1 MHPLVVVI
9 GVVCALVAPSTQ
21 VVFPSPNPR
30 ETETSFWMDHGRRE
44 LNEALQQTQITN
56 KAKNVILFLGDG
68 MGITAMTAGRIMKGQ
83 KKGHSGEEE
92 SLVWDR
98 FSNMGL
104 LKTYN
109 LDRQV
114 PDSAATATAFLS
126 GVKGN
131 YMTVGVNGNVKSR
144 DCAASLKEENQVST
158 ILKWAQDAGKETGVI
173 TTAQVTHATPAAL
186 YAHSPYRYWQCDT
199 SIMTEGPDAIACKDI
214 ARQLVE
220 DEPGRSM
227 KVVLGGGRQEM
238 GAGIEADVKKKCER
252 SDGRNLV
259 TEWQQDKASQ
269 GKTSAY
275 LTTTDD
281 LRNLNAENTDYIMGL
296 FGDLH
301 VPYEVDRDTSG
312 AGTPHIKEMVKVALR
327 RLKRSDN
334 GFFLMVEGGRIDH
347 GMHHG
352 KPRRALEELVAME
365 EAVRETLEEVDLRE
379 TLIVV
384 TADHSHVMTMNGYPD
399 RGNDIFGV
407 TLNENDVS
415 DHLPYT
421 TLMFTTG
428 EGFNYTW
435 NGSEVIRPN
444 LTGVDTTHKD
454 FVPLAAVPTYPGSET
469 HGGEDVAVFANG
481 PMAHLFHRVHE
492 QSYVAHV
499 MGYAACIGPY
509 TDCDRPLNDHRT
521 RYKHIGHHNDH
532 DHDDDDDDER
542 KGKGGKVYGKGSS
555 RYNGAPAVKS
565 AGFVVL
571 WCLVVLMKM
580 W

>member
-1 MHPLVVVI
+1 MHSLLVVM
-9 GVVCALVAPSTQ
+9 GVVCALVVPSGQ
-21 VVFPSPNPR
+21 VVYPSPNPQ

-44 LNEALQQTQITN
+44 LTEALQQTPNNN

-68 MGITAMTAGRIMKGQ
+68 MGITAMTAGRILKGQ
-83 KKGHSGEEE
+83 KKGVSGEEE
-92 SLVWDR
+92 NLVWDR

-131 YMTVGVNGNVKSR
+131 YLTVGVNGKVKSK
-144 DCAASLKEENQVST
+144 DCAASLKKENQVST
-158 ILKWAQDAGKETGVI
+158 ILKWAQEAGKDTGVV

-186 YAHSPYRYWQCDT
+186 YAHSPYRYWQCD
-199 SIMTEGPDAIACKDI
+199 SKLKAEGPNALACKDI
-214 ARQLVE
+214 ALQLVE

-227 KVVLGGGRQEM
+227 KVVMGGGRQEM
-238 GAGIEADVKKKCER
+238 GAGIDPEATKKCER

-259 TEWQQDKASQ
+259 KEWQQDKASQ

-275 LTTTDD
+275 VTTTGD
-281 LRNLNAENTDYIMGL
+281 LKKLNAEGTDYIMGL
-296 FGDLH
+296 FGDIH
-301 VPYEVDRDTSG
+301 VPYEVDRNKSG
-312 AGTPHIKEMVKVALR
+312 AGTPHIKDMVKVAVR

-365 EAVRETLEEVDLRE
+365 EAVRETLEEVDLQE
-379 TLIVV
+379 TLVVV

-407 TLNENDVS
+407 TINEEDVS

-435 NGSEVIRPN
+435 NGTEVIRRN

-469 HGGEDVAVFANG
+469 HGGEDVAVYANG

-492 QSYVAHV
+492 QTYVAHV
-499 MGYAACIGPY
+499 MAYASCIGPY
-509 TDCDRPLNDHRT
+509 TDCNRPFNDHRT
-521 RYKHIGHHNDH
+521 RYKHVHHRDH
-532 DHDDDDDDER
+532 DNDDDDDDER
-542 KGKGGKVYGKGSS
+542 KRKGRKGYGKGSDG
-555 RYNGAPAVKS
+555 YNGAPALKS
-565 AGFVVL
+565 GGLVVL
-571 WCLVVLMKM
+571 WCCVMLSKV